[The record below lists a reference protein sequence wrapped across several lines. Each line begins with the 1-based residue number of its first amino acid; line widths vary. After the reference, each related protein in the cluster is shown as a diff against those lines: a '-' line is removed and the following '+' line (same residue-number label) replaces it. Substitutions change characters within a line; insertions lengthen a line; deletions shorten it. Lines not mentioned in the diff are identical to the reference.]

1 MGIVFPDKIT
11 ITNINASVPV
21 KITSERRRSLRA
33 SVGATGLLLRIPSSF
48 NKVQFDNAWLWFTRW
63 VHQLV
68 ETKPNILQHLIP
80 RQYKHGDF
88 IVVRGIVY
96 KIVILTHALK
106 ISKASIQPNQ
116 VIQLK
121 IGEDYN
127 NEQASAIVR
136 KLIAGLMS
144 KIHLDPITARVTE
157 LNKQHFNVRFNEVKI
172 PHTHSRWGSCS
183 ASGTIRLSSRL
194 LLAPLDVID
203 YVILHELAHL
213 IEFNHS
219 NKFWKLVQT
228 AMPNYQEKEKWL
240 KENNYVCRF

>member
-1 MGIVFPDKIT
+1 MGIVFPDT
-11 ITNINASVPV
+11 IIIKTINASVPV

-33 SVGATGLLLRIPSSF
+33 SVGASGLLFRIPNSF
-48 NKVQFDNAWLWFTRW
+48 NKVQFDNAWLWFTHW
-63 VHQLV
+63 VHQLI

-80 RQYKHGDF
+80 RQYKHGEF

-96 KIVILTHALK
+96 KIVILTYPLK
-106 ISKASIQPNQ
+106 ISKASLLPNQ

-121 IGEDYN
+121 IGEDYDA
-127 NEQASAIVR
+127 EQSSAIIR
-136 KLIAGLMS
+136 KLIAGLMA
-144 KIHLDPITARVTE
+144 KVHLAPIKARVTE
-157 LNKQHFNVRFNEVKI
+157 LNMQHFNVKFNEVKI
-172 PHTHSRWGSCS
+172 PNTHSRWGSCS
-183 ASGTIRLSSRL
+183 TTGTIRLSSRL

-203 YVILHELAHL
+203 YVIIHELSHL

-219 NKFWKLVQT
+219 NKFWKLVET

>member
-1 MGIVFPDKIT
+1 MGIVLPDTIT

-33 SVGATGLLLRIPSSF
+33 SVGASGLLLRIPNSF

-68 ETKPNILQHLIP
+68 ETKLNILQHLIP

-96 KIVILTHALK
+96 KIVILTHSLK
-106 ISKASIQPNQ
+106 ISKASILPNQ

-121 IGEDYN
+121 IGEDYDA
-127 NEQASAIVR
+127 EQASVIVR

-144 KIHLDPITARVTE
+144 KVHLAPLAARVAE

-183 ASGTIRLSSRL
+183 TTGTIRLSSRL
-194 LLAPLDVID
+194 LLAPPDVID
-203 YVILHELAHL
+203 YVIIHELSHL

-219 NKFWKLVQT
+219 NKFWKLVET

>member
-1 MGIVFPDKIT
+1 MGIILPDTIT

-33 SVGATGLLLRIPSSF
+33 SVGATGLLLRIPNSF
-48 NKVQFDNAWLWFTRW
+48 NKAQFDNAWLWFTRW
-63 VHQLV
+63 VQQLV
-68 ETKPNILQHLIP
+68 ETKPTILQHLIP
-80 RQYKHGDF
+80 RRYKTGDF
-88 IVVRGIVY
+88 IVVRGLIY
-96 KIVILTHALK
+96 KIVIINHPLK
-106 ISKASIQPNQ
+106 ISKASILPNQ

-121 IGEDYN
+121 MSEDYN
-127 NEQASAIVR
+127 IEEAGAIVR

-144 KIHLDPITARVTE
+144 KVHLAPITARVAE
-157 LNKQHFNVRFNEVKI
+157 LNKQHFNVRYNDVKL
-172 PHTHSRWGSCS
+172 PNTHSRWGSCS
-183 ASGTIRLSSRL
+183 TTGTIRLSSRL

-203 YVILHELAHL
+203 YVIIHELAHL

-219 NKFWKLVQT
+219 NKFWKLVET